1 MRLYLTFNYKG
12 ICFMVEVL
20 IYGGIVVAGLSV
32 LVGLVIIV
40 VMWVSKRRLN
50 ERLDKE
56 YGKRQ

>member
-1 MRLYLTFNYKG
+1 
-12 ICFMVEVL
+12 MVEVL